1 MENGGF
7 MRRITCTMIALLGV
21 AFFSSIIGTA
31 SAGKKP
37 QYLIK
42 FATVA
47 PEGSTWVKQIRQVDK
62 TLRKKSDGRLG
73 LRIYAGG
80 IAGDE
85 LDVLKKMRIGQLQC
99 AAFSGVGFGKILPMV
114 RVLDLPYLFRN
125 DQEVDKVHGALFNFF
140 AEKFQ
145 KNGFTLL
152 AWAEVGNVNIFS
164 KKAIRGLDD
173 LTGLK
178 IWAWAG
184 DPIAKET
191 FITMGVNPI
200 PLAVTDVNTA
210 LNTGM
215 IDTVYAPPLGA
226 LALQWH
232 TGLSYMIGLPLVHS
246 TGAILI
252 SSRYYKKLPEDLAVL
267 LQETMIKAMAG
278 LTQTLRQQREEAIK
292 VIQASGITVIP
303 VPTPEARKPFFRIH
317 EKVAQKLAGNI
328 YSEELLLKVYKI
340 LGRPGS

>member
-1 MENGGF
+1 MKKAIGY
-7 MRRITCTMIALLGV
+7 MVVLLG
-21 AFFSSIIGTA
+21 AATFLFSARPAT
-31 SAGKKP
+31 AGKTP

-42 FATVA
+42 FATLA
-47 PEGSTWVKQIRQVDK
+47 PEGSTWVNQIRSVDK
-62 TLRKKSDGRLG
+62 TLRKKSGGRLG

-85 LDVLKKMRIGQLQC
+85 LDVLKKIRIGQIQC

-125 DQEVDKVHGALFNFF
+125 DQEVDRVHNALFDYFREAF
-140 AEKFQ
+140 RK
-145 KNGFTLL
+145 KGFTLL
-152 AWAEVGNVNIFS
+152 AWTEVGNVHIFS
-164 KKAIRGLDD
+164 KKAVRSLDD

-178 IWAWAG
+178 IWTWAG
-184 DPIAKET
+184 DPISKQT
-191 FITMGVNPI
+191 FVTMGVNPI

-210 LNTGM
+210 LSTGM

-232 TGLSYMIGLPLVHS
+232 TELSYMMALPLVHS

-252 SSRYYKKLPEDLAVL
+252 SSRYFKKLPPDLAAL
-267 LQETMIKAMAG
+267 LRETMQTAMKS
-278 LTQTLRQQREEAIK
+278 LTGTLRHQREEAIEVLQK
-292 VIQASGITVIP
+292 SGITVIP
-303 VPTPEARKPFFRIH
+303 TPSEEARKPFYRVH
-317 EKVAQKLAGNI
+317 EKVAQKLAGTI
-328 YSEELLLKVYKI
+328 YPEELLLRVYHI

>member
-1 MENGGF
+1 MKKTLFQITLFMALVCLMGF
-7 MRRITCTMIALLGV
+7 HSPV
-21 AFFSSIIGTA
+21 

-47 PEGSTWVKQIRQVDK
+47 PEGSTWVKEIRKVDK
-62 TLRKKSDGRLG
+62 DLREKSGGRLG
-73 LRIYAGG
+73 LGIYAGG

-85 LDVLKKMRIGQLQC
+85 LDVLKKMRIGQIQC

-125 DQEVDKVHGALFNFF
+125 DQEVDRVHQELFSFF
-140 AEKFQ
+140 AEEFQ
-145 KNGFTLL
+145 KKGFKLL
-152 AWAEVGNVNIFS
+152 AWTEVGNVNIFS
-164 KKAIRGLDD
+164 KKAVRNLDD

-191 FITMGVNPI
+191 FVTMGVNPI
-200 PLAVTDVNTA
+200 PLPVTDVNTA

-232 TGLSYMIGLPLVHS
+232 TSLSFMMGLPLVHS
-246 TGAILI
+246 TGAILL
-252 SSRYYKKLPEDLAVL
+252 SSRYYKKLPPDLAAL
-267 LQETMIKAMAG
+267 LQKTMKKAMSD
-278 LTQTLRQQREEAIK
+278 LTVTLRRQKEEAVQ
-292 VIQASGITVIP
+292 VIQDSGITVTP
-303 VPTPEARKPFFRIH
+303 VEGEARKPFYAIH
-317 EKVAQKLAGNI
+317 TEVARKLSGKI
-328 YSEELLLKVYKI
+328 YPEELLLRVYQI
-340 LGRPGS
+340 LNRPGS

>member
-1 MENGGF
+1 MVL
-7 MRRITCTMIALLGV
+7 LLGLV
-21 AFFSSIIGTA
+21 CLMGLHSPA

-47 PEGSTWVKQIRQVDK
+47 PEGSTWVKEIRKIDK
-62 TLRKKSDGRLG
+62 ELRKKSDGRLG
-73 LRIYAGG
+73 LGIYAGG

-85 LDVLKKMRIGQLQC
+85 LDVLKKMRIGQIQC

-125 DQEVDKVHGALFNFF
+125 DQEVDKVHGELFTFF
-140 AEKFQ
+140 ADQFK
-145 KNGFTLL
+145 KKGFTLL
-152 AWAEVGNVNIFS
+152 AWTEVGDVNIFS
-164 KKAIRGLDD
+164 SKPVRSLND
-173 LTGLK
+173 LKGLK

-191 FITMGVNPI
+191 FVTMGVNPI
-200 PLAVTDVNTA
+200 PLPVTDVNTA

-232 TGLSYMIGLPLVHS
+232 AKLSYMNGLPLVHS

-252 SSRYYKKLPEDLAVL
+252 SSRAYKKLPPDLAAL
-267 LQETMIKAMAG
+267 LQKTMKSAMAD
-278 LTQTLRQQREEAIK
+278 LTETLRRQREEAVQ
-292 VIQASGITVIP
+292 VIRDSGITVIP
-303 VPTPEARKPFFRIH
+303 VAGEARNPFYAIH
-317 EKVAQKLAGNI
+317 TEVAQKLAGKI
-328 YSEELLLKVYKI
+328 YPEELLLRVYQI
-340 LGRPGS
+340 LNRPAF

>member
-1 MENGGF
+1 
-7 MRRITCTMIALLGV
+7 MRRIICTMIALLGLGY
-21 AFFSSIIGTA
+21 FSSTVGTA

-62 TLRKKSDGRLG
+62 TLREKSGGRLG

-125 DQEVDKVHGALFNFF
+125 DQEVDKVHKALFNFF
-140 AEKFQ
+140 SEQFQ
-145 KNGFTLL
+145 KKGFALL
-152 AWAEVGNVNIFS
+152 AWTEVGNVNIFS
-164 KKAIRGLDD
+164 KKAIHSLND
-173 LTGLK
+173 LAGLK

-200 PLAVTDVNTA
+200 PLAVTEVNTA

-232 TGLSYMIGLPLVHS
+232 TGLSYMMGLPLVHS

-252 SSRYYKKLPEDLAVL
+252 SSGYYKKLPEDLAVL
-267 LQETMIKAMAG
+267 LQKTMVKAMAE

-292 VIQASGITVIP
+292 VIQDSGITVIP
-303 VPTPEARKPFFRIH
+303 IPSEEARKPFYRIH

-328 YSEELLLKVYKI
+328 YPEELLLKVYKI
-340 LGRPGS
+340 LDRPNS

>member
-1 MENGGF
+1 MKKTLFQITLFMALVCLMGF
-7 MRRITCTMIALLGV
+7 HSPV
-21 AFFSSIIGTA
+21 

-47 PEGSTWVKQIRQVDK
+47 PEGSTWVKEIRKVDK
-62 TLRKKSDGRLG
+62 DLREKSGGRLG
-73 LRIYAGG
+73 LGIYAGG

-85 LDVLKKMRIGQLQC
+85 LDVLKKMRIGQIQC

-125 DQEVDKVHGALFNFF
+125 DQEVDRVHQELFSFF
-140 AEKFQ
+140 AEEFQ
-145 KNGFTLL
+145 KKGFKLL
-152 AWAEVGNVNIFS
+152 AWTEVGNVNIFS
-164 KKAIRGLDD
+164 KKAVRNLDD

-191 FITMGVNPI
+191 FVTMGVNPI
-200 PLAVTDVNTA
+200 PLPVTDVNTA

-232 TGLSYMIGLPLVHS
+232 TSLSFMMGLPLVHS
-246 TGAILI
+246 TGAILL
-252 SSRYYKKLPEDLAVL
+252 SSRYYKKLPPDLAAL
-267 LQETMIKAMAG
+267 LQKTMKKAMAD
-278 LTQTLRQQREEAIK
+278 LTETLRRQKEEAVQ
-292 VIQASGITVIP
+292 VIQDSGITVTP
-303 VPTPEARKPFFRIH
+303 VEGEARKPFYAIH
-317 EKVAQKLAGNI
+317 TEVARKLSGEI
-328 YSEELLLKVYKI
+328 YPEELLLRVYQI
-340 LGRPGS
+340 LNRPGS

>member
-1 MENGGF
+1 
-7 MRRITCTMIALLGV
+7 MIVLLGLGY
-21 AFFSSIIGTA
+21 FSGIVGTA
-31 SAGKKP
+31 SAVKKP

-62 TLRKKSDGRLG
+62 ALREESGGRLG

-125 DQEVDKVHGALFNFF
+125 DQEVDKVHKALFNFF
-140 AEKFQ
+140 AEQFQ

-152 AWAEVGNVNIFS
+152 AWTEVGNVNIFS
-164 KKAIRGLDD
+164 KKAIRSLDD
-173 LTGLK
+173 LAGLK

-191 FITMGVNPI
+191 FVTMGVNPI

-232 TGLSYMIGLPLVHS
+232 TGLSYMMGLPLVHS

-252 SSRYYKKLPEDLAVL
+252 SSGYYKKLPADLAAM
-267 LQETMIKAMAG
+267 LQKTMVKAMAE

-292 VIQASGITVIP
+292 VIQDSGITVIP
-303 VPTPEARKPFFRIH
+303 IPSEEARKPFYRIH

-328 YSEELLLKVYKI
+328 YPEELLLRVYQI
-340 LGRPGS
+340 LNRP

>member
-1 MENGGF
+1 MFLLILVG
-7 MRRITCTMIALLGV
+7 CLIAIP
-21 AFFSSIIGTA
+21 STA

-47 PEGSTWVKQIRQVDK
+47 PEGSAWVKQIRSVDK
-62 TLRKKSDGRLG
+62 TLRKESGGRLG

-85 LDVLKKMRIGQLQC
+85 LDVLKKMRVGQIQC

-125 DQEVDKVHGALFNFF
+125 DEEVDRVHQALFSFF

-145 KNGFTLL
+145 EKGFRLL
-152 AWAEVGNVNIFS
+152 AWTEVGNVNIFS
-164 KKAIRGLDD
+164 KKAIHTLND
-173 LTGLK
+173 LAGLK
-178 IWAWAG
+178 VWAWAG

-200 PLAVTDVNTA
+200 PLPVTDVNTA

-232 TGLSYMIGLPLVHS
+232 TKTSFMMALPLVHS

-252 SSRYYKKLPEDLAVL
+252 SDRTYQKLPPDLAAL
-267 LQETMIKAMAG
+267 LQKTMESAMAD
-278 LTQTLRQQREEAIK
+278 LTKTLRLQREEAIS
-292 VIQASGITVIP
+292 VIQDSGITVIP
-303 VPTPEARKPFFRIH
+303 VPSTEACKPFYSTH
-317 EKVAQKLAGNI
+317 EKVARKLTGSI
-328 YSEELLLKVYKI
+328 YPEELLLRVYQI
-340 LGRPGS
+340 LNRPGS

>member
-1 MENGGF
+1 MKKTLFQITLFMALVCLMGF
-7 MRRITCTMIALLGV
+7 HSPV
-21 AFFSSIIGTA
+21 

-47 PEGSTWVKQIRQVDK
+47 PEGSTWVKEIRKVDK
-62 TLRKKSDGRLG
+62 DLREKSGGRLG
-73 LRIYAGG
+73 LGIYAGG

-85 LDVLKKMRIGQLQC
+85 LDVLKKMRIGQIQC

-125 DQEVDKVHGALFNFF
+125 DQEVDRVHQELFSFF
-140 AEKFQ
+140 AEEFQ
-145 KNGFTLL
+145 KKGFKLL
-152 AWAEVGNVNIFS
+152 AWTEVGNVNIFS
-164 KKAIRGLDD
+164 KKAVRNLDD

-191 FITMGVNPI
+191 FVTMGVNPI
-200 PLAVTDVNTA
+200 PLPVTDVNTA

-232 TGLSYMIGLPLVHS
+232 TSLSFMMGLPLVHS
-246 TGAILI
+246 TGAILL
-252 SSRYYKKLPEDLAVL
+252 SSRYYKKLPPDLAAL
-267 LQETMIKAMAG
+267 LQKTMKKAMAD
-278 LTQTLRQQREEAIK
+278 LTETLRRQKEEAVQ
-292 VIQASGITVIP
+292 VIQDSGITVTP
-303 VPTPEARKPFFRIH
+303 VEGEARKPFYAIH
-317 EKVAQKLAGNI
+317 TEVARKLAGKI
-328 YSEELLLKVYKI
+328 YPEELLLRVYQI
-340 LGRPGS
+340 LNRPGS

>member
-1 MENGGF
+1 MTIL
-7 MRRITCTMIALLGV
+7 MAVACLITFHSPV
-21 AFFSSIIGTA
+21 
-31 SAGKKP
+31 SAEKKP

-47 PEGSTWVKQIRQVDK
+47 PEGSTWVKRIRSVDK
-62 TLRKKSDGRLG
+62 ELREKSNGRLG

-85 LDVLKKMRIGQLQC
+85 LDVLKKMRIGQIQC
-99 AAFSGVGFGKILPMV
+99 AAFSGLGFGKILPMV

-125 DQEVDKVHGALFNFF
+125 DEEVDRVHQALFSFF
-140 AEKFQ
+140 AEQFQ

-152 AWAEVGNVNIFS
+152 AWTEVGNVNIFS
-164 KKAIRGLDD
+164 KKAVRTLDD

-191 FITMGVNPI
+191 FVTMGVTPI
-200 PLAVTDVNTA
+200 PLAITDVNTA

-232 TGLSYMIGLPLVHS
+232 TGLSYMMGLPLVHS

-252 SSRYYKKLPEDLAVL
+252 SSRVYQKLPPDLSDLLQKTMKNAMEDL
-267 LQETMIKAMAG
+267 TK
-278 LTQTLRQQREEAIK
+278 TLRLQREEAIQ
-292 VIQASGITVIP
+292 VIRDSGITVIP
-303 VPTPEARKPFFRIH
+303 VPSEEARKPFYQIH
-317 EKVAQKLAGNI
+317 EKVARKLTGTI
-328 YSEELLLKVYKI
+328 YPEELLLKVYQI
-340 LGRPGS
+340 LQRPGS

>member
-1 MENGGF
+1 MKKIIYI
-7 MRRITCTMIALLGV
+7 MVLLMGLGYLSGLHPS
-21 AFFSSIIGTA
+21 AY
-31 SAGKKP
+31 AGKKP

-47 PEGSTWVKQIRQVDK
+47 PDGSAWVKQIRLVDK
-62 TLRKKSDGRLG
+62 ELREKSGGRMGLG
-73 LRIYAGG
+73 IYAGG

-85 LDVLKKMRIGQLQC
+85 LDVLKKMRVGQLQC

-125 DQEVDKVHGALFNFF
+125 DQEVDRVHRALFDYF
-140 AEKFQ
+140 AEAFQ
-145 KNGFTLL
+145 KKGFRLL
-152 AWAEVGNVNIFS
+152 AWTEVGNVNIFS
-164 KKAIRGLDD
+164 GKAVRGLDD
-173 LTGLK
+173 LAGLK

-191 FITMGVNPI
+191 FVTMGVNPI
-200 PLAVTDVNTA
+200 PLPVTDVNTA

-232 TGLSYMIGLPLVHS
+232 TKLSYMMALPLVHS

-252 SSRYYKKLPEDLAVL
+252 SSRYFKKLPPDLATL
-267 LQETMIKAMAG
+267 LQNTMKTAMAD
-278 LTQTLRQQREEAIK
+278 LTTTLRHQREEAIQ
-292 VIQASGITVIP
+292 VIRDSGITVIP
-303 VPTPEARKPFFRIH
+303 APSEAARKPFYDTH
-317 EKVAQKLAGNI
+317 TKVARKLTGKI
-328 YSEELLLKVYKI
+328 YPEALLLRVYEI
-340 LGRPGS
+340 LKRPGS